1 MEWFVRFE
9 ARRRLITNPVCECA
23 VGRMKQGMEWHGME
37 WINE

>member
-23 VGRMKQGMEWHGME
+23 VGRMKQGMGMA
-37 WINE
+37 WNGMDQ